1 VINTELKLNYADEEI
16 PDSVLLLKGA
26 EESVQAIMGSKP
38 QPILDNL
45 VDSGTNEYLGRQFFR
60 EIEKTT
66 STYRSGSK
74 NDFSGIYVFL
84 KNDRAV
90 YVGISNS
97 VIRRL
102 KYHLL
107 ADRENQS
114 SFVYLMARRQYQT
127 DNGAAYDGAR
137 KDFPFELYR
146 QGFQTEMISEW
157 KFIVHPCSGG
167 YHLSFTEI
175 LLAASLKTP
184 WNSFETH

>member
-1 VINTELKLNYADEEI
+1 VVNTELKLNYADEEI
-16 PDSVLLLKGA
+16 PDPAALLERAQDSVKSVL
-26 EESVQAIMGSKP
+26 SAIP
-38 QPILDNL
+38 LPIEDNL
-45 VDSGTNEYLGRQFFR
+45 VSSGKNEYIGRHFFR
-60 EIEKTT
+60 DFTKTT
-66 STYRSGSK
+66 STYRSGTK

-84 KNDRAV
+84 KSDRAV

-102 KYHLL
+102 KYHLI

-114 SFVYLMARRQYQT
+114 SFVYLMSRKQYEL
-127 DNGAAYDGAR
+127 DNGVAYSGAR

-146 QGFQTEMISEW
+146 QRFQTEMIREW

-175 LLAASLKTP
+175 LLAASLRTR